1 MPEAPPAGLGGRFSP
16 RAGAAGTVEVLVRR
30 TASRSG
36 RGRAF
41 VNGALCTL
49 GLLERCLAGAVDVT
63 GQHEHVALLDEAT
76 HLGLLDAFAGAAR
89 HPERAGGGEES
100 LVARYRLAHSALAA
114 ALRARDGA
122 RRRGRGAGAPRRL
135 PRRSSS
141 ASWRRWGRSRART
154 RRWSGS
160 DRCWSPPSGCA
171 SRPATPRRSSTATRG
186 AAPRGSAGR
195 CGPWRSA
202 AALDPALEPTV
213 ALLRSALAEAEEA
226 GRALARYADALGGDP
241 ERLAEVEERLEAL
254 RSLARKH
261 GGSVG
266 SALARAEAMRAELA
280 EVESSGERLAL
291 LEGEM
296 AAAGARAVALAA
308 ELSAVR
314 SAAARDLA
322 REVRRELTALA
333 MGRCRVEVE
342 LQPPEQPLVHEGVAL
357 GADGAERARLM
368 IAPNPGEPARPLARV
383 ASGGELSRVLLAA
396 KRALARVDPCA
407 TYVFDEVDSGIGG
420 AVAEA
425 VGRLLAQVATD
436 RQVVCVTHLPQVAS
450 HADHH
455 YKVEK
460 LVAGGRTTAAV
471 RKLSPAEREEEV
483 ARMLAGAT
491 VTVVAREH
499 ARELI
504 ATARAGSPGAGH
516 PGRASPTAI
525 LARVGREVGRGAA
538 ARRSQGAEH
547 LGAGRTVRAATS

>member
-1 MPEAPPAGLGGRFSP
+1 M
-16 RAGAAGTVEVLVRR
+16 
-30 TASRSG
+30 
-36 RGRAF
+36 
-41 VNGALCTL
+41 
-49 GLLERCLAGAVDVT
+49 
-63 GQHEHVALLDEAT
+63 ALLDEAT

-89 HPERAGGGEES
+89 HPERAGAGEES
-100 LVARYRLAHSALAA
+100 LVARYRLAYSSLAA
-114 ALRARDGA
+114 ALRAREALAAEGEERA
-122 RRRGRGAGAPRRL
+122 RRADYLAFQLRELEAVGPKPGEDEALERERQVLASSERL
-135 PRRSSS
+135 RESARHAEALVYGDEGSS
-141 ASWRRWGRSRART
+141 AEGLGRAVRAL
-154 RRWSGS
+154 
-160 DRCWSPPSGCA
+160 A
-171 SRPATPRRSSTATRG
+171 E
-186 AAPRGSAGR
+186 
-195 CGPWRSA
+195 A
-202 AALDPALEPTV
+202 AALDAALEPTV

-226 GRALARYADALGGDP
+226 GRELARYADALGGDP

-266 SALARAEAMRAELA
+266 SALARAEAMRAELG

-291 LEGEM
+291 LEGEI

-308 ELSAVR
+308 ELTAVR
-314 SAAARDLA
+314 AAAARDLA

-425 VGRLLAQVATD
+425 VGRLLAQVAAD

-471 RKLSPAEREEEV
+471 RKLTPAEREEEV

-491 VTVVAREH
+491 VTGVAREH

-504 ATARAGSPGAGH
+504 ATARASSPA
-516 PGRASPTAI
+516 PGGPRRAPPTAV

-538 ARRSQGAEH
+538 ARRARVAEH
-547 LGAGRTVRAATS
+547 LGDGRTVRAATP